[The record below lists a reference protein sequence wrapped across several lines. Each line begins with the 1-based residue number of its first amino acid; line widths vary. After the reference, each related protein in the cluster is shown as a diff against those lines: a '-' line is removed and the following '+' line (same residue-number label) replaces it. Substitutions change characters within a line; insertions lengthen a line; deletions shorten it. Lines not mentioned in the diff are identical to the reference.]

1 MFAQQHWN
9 LARLPSLTEDGGHT
23 LGRVSPSP
31 HKGLLGTHTG
41 QSQEGLVLPEQQD
54 VWWGWWR
61 GERPQGGPQ
70 GHQVEWSG
78 SDERERLSGLHP
90 PQLHCSTSP
99 SFLLFFDSFFIRVPR
114 WRRTREK
121 AENRRQREREVR
133 VSVSASGS
141 YSPKVHENKKSTAY
155 CKTDLVNLLGSVGP
169 FPLNTYPIC
178 PPFLAA
184 FHFQS
189 AAREPAL
196 HRQTHTLSRSKWKI
210 TENPG
215 GNQGEHS
222 NKLTKYSKA
231 YWVHHYIYN
240 YILCSTQCVASWVDI
255 FRKNKTLIPGN
266 FLPDLSMCVDLIK
279 AAAWLR
285 LTTRFPFVVIE
296 HRRLTLEIT
305 PSC

>member
-1 MFAQQHWN
+1 MFAQQPWN
-9 LARLPSLTEDGGHT
+9 LARLPSLTPMGEVDT
-23 LGRVSPSP
+23 LARVSPSP
-31 HKGLLGTHTG
+31 HKGLLGTPTG
-41 QSQEGLVLPEQQD
+41 QSQEGLVPPEQQD
-54 VWWGWWR
+54 VWWGWWGAASR
-61 GERPQGGPQ
+61 GTTRTPSGVERDRGGGGGGDPRERPP
-70 GHQVEWSG
+70 
-78 SDERERLSGLHP
+78 LHF
-90 PQLHCSTSP
+90 TSP